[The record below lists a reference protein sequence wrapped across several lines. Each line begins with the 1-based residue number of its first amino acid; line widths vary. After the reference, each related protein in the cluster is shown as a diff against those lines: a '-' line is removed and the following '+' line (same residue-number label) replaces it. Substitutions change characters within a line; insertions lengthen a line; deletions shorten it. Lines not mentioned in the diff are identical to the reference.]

1 MLYEGGFMD
10 QGMTKLLKDVVNSSF
25 GELIDLGTKCL
36 NNAHKYLDDDELENF
51 TWAVAK
57 AFISADG
64 ECTRKEFELF
74 RAITGYDGS
83 TDYFYNMT
91 NNGRDPDFLNTLYKA
106 LNVIDYD
113 AKRKLLLFG
122 IIITAADGTISSDE
136 IALID
141 AMTS

>member
-1 MLYEGGFMD
+1 MNKEF
-10 QGMTKLLKDVVNSSF
+10 KDYLQEIVNLSF
-25 GELIDLGTKCL
+25 GELVDLGIDVLTRAKK
-36 NNAHKYLDDDELENF
+36 HLDDDEFDNF
-51 TWAVAK
+51 VWAVTR
-57 AFISADG
+57 AFVSADG
-64 ECTRKEFELF
+64 DCTRKEFELF

-83 TDYFYNMT
+83 TDHFYEMT